1 MHIKRITLSGF
12 KSYKAETIIEFE
24 EGLNL
29 IIGKNGHG
37 KSNVFDAIRFVLG
50 EQFGQ
55 LRADSQQKLIFVSA
69 RRAAGHTLVRSLSA
83 LTQRG

>member
-12 KSYKAETIIEFE
+12 KSYKSETVIEFE

-29 IIGKNGHG
+29 IVGRNGHG

-55 LRADSQQKLIFVSA
+55 LRADSQQKLIFVS
-69 RRAAGHTLVRSLSA
+69 S
-83 LTQRG
+83 